1 MQILFGYL
9 VLIASVT
16 LVAYVLGAIS
26 NVIMDQ
32 DAALVRMRTQ
42 VRLVSSRK
50 HGGAISN
57 ISAAMATCTWLS
69 QTVS

>member
-42 VRLVSSRK
+42 V
-50 HGGAISN
+50 
-57 ISAAMATCTWLS
+57 
-69 QTVS
+69 